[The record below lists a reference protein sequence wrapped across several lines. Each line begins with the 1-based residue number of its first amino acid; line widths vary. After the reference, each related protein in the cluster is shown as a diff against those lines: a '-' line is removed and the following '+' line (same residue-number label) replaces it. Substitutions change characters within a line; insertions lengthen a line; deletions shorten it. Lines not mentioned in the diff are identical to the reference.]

1 MTFLERRPVP
11 RVLPWLYIARP
22 RRVMVLQE
30 LRLKG
35 EAGFVEITRGGRFWI
50 VALGYVARA
59 QSHYRITVR

>member
-1 MTFLERRPVP
+1 
-11 RVLPWLYIARP
+11 VLPWLYIARP